1 MINDRDVR
9 LKEYSV
15 NDILDFFGY
24 WLERVELDQ
33 AIDMCKEIYF
43 IQHTEVLAI
52 LKNSLL
58 ERLKNGK

>member
-15 NDILDFFGY
+15 NDILDFFSY
-24 WLERVELDQ
+24 WLDRVALDQ

-43 IQHTEVLAI
+43 IQHAEILAI
-52 LKNSLL
+52 LKDSLL